1 MKNKKSR
8 QFDTVQIPKYLHNHR
23 SSFFFFFSFFNL
35 LKPFRE
41 KKGGLKKWK
50 EKNLWCPLIRY
61 STSTHHHHLLVLR
74 KKPLLSFSLQRR
86 LTYNVTL
93 FSVLF
98 PHYQCPFHPSLSP
111 LHFLFSLCLLLL
123 FFFIISLF
131 PTIFSSTSPSC
142 LLWPPFQNPFR
153 DKLQTQGNIQGE
165 LFHKWAFE
173 GDDIRCTSIWQR
185 HSM

>member
-1 MKNKKSR
+1 MQN
-8 QFDTVQIPKYLHNHR
+8 PKYLHNHR
-23 SSFFFFFSFFNL
+23 SSFFFFFSLFNL
-35 LKPFRE
+35 LKPFGE

-61 STSTHHHHLLVLR
+61 STSTYHHHLLVLR

-111 LHFLFSLCLLLL
+111 LHFLFPLCLLLL

-153 DKLQTQGNIQGE
+153 DKLQTQG
-165 LFHKWAFE
+165 LFVL
-173 GDDIRCTSIWQR
+173 IYI
-185 HSM
+185 